1 MSEPKIVSNGANTA
15 TVNLNGSE
23 CKVTFSSRY
32 NVFTVES
39 ENDVLVALESGKS
52 AGDDG
57 TLLCKGGGSLT
68 YDHMKMLDT
77 VYLTG
82 TGQVQVVASNNAAVC
97 HFKKASKGGG
107 YGGSGENG
115 DYENTLKNYSES
127 SQGLYSDSAK
137 SKRTMEIN
145 ANGSS
150 GFLSLTNSRIAL
162 KETSITDVSST
173 VEIDSETGIKLNGKP
188 LTFGRYRDSDKMVLS
203 DNYIQA
209 NSTLNITPI
218 SDNPSA
224 VSKTRVKPSNGGI
237 ELSKVVNTYEKSASA
252 TGEGAIAMGASSSAS
267 GSNSIAAGTHAEAS
281 GNCSIAVGNTSYM
294 GNWYFYTKAS
304 GDNAI
309 AVGQGLKAS
318 SNSQAAFG
326 KFNQNNDY
334 DLFEVGYGSYSF
346 PSGSYS
352 EVRQNALSV
361 DNVGNTTVDK
371 AVISGGQ
378 LILNKGLDI
387 MSSNAD
393 VQASI
398 TSSIY
403 QIVKHIADLRHMA
416 ITSSTYSNSVFMNPD
431 VEEFGFV
438 MKAYVMAYYIT
449 VKRFPINLRAAGS
462 VRLVFSWLDND
473 TSAIT
478 EHKCLIEIGN
488 QLVADPMTC
497 TVVCSS

>member
-1 MSEPKIVSNGANTA
+1 MLEPKIVSNGENTA
-15 TVNLNGSE
+15 TVNLDGSE
-23 CKVTFSSRY
+23 RKVTFSSRY
-32 NVFTVES
+32 NVFAVEA
-39 ENDVLVALESGKS
+39 ENDVVVALESGKT

-57 TLLCKGGGSLT
+57 TLLCKGGESIM
-68 YDHMKMLDT
+68 YPHMQGLNKL
-77 VYLTG
+77 YLTG
-82 TGQVQVVASNNAAVC
+82 SGNVQIFASNIAVNP
-97 HFKKASKGGG
+97 FKKTSKGGDN
-107 YGGSGENG
+107 GGSSG
-115 DYENTLKNYSES
+115 DSNYENVLKNYSES
-127 SQGLYSDSAK
+127 SQGIYSDSAK

-162 KETSITDVSST
+162 KASDITDVSST
-173 VEIDSETGIKLNGKP
+173 VEIDSVDGIKLNGKP

-203 DNYIQA
+203 DNFIQA
-209 NSTLNITPI
+209 NGTLNISPI

-224 VSKTRVKPSNGGI
+224 VSKVRLKPNNGGI
-237 ELSKVVNTYEKSASA
+237 ELSKVVSTYEKNASA
-252 TGEGAIAMGASSSAS
+252 AGEGAIAIGPSSSAS

-294 GNWYFYTKAS
+294 GNWYYYTKAS
-304 GDNAI
+304 GDNTI
-309 AVGQGLKAS
+309 AVGQGLKAC

-387 MSSNAD
+387 RSSNAD
-393 VQASI
+393 VQTSI

-403 QIVKHIADLRHMA
+403 QIVKHIADLRHVT
-416 ITSSTYSNSVFMNPD
+416 ITSSTYLYNVFTNPD
-431 VEEFGFV
+431 VKEFGFV
-438 MKAYVMAYYIT
+438 LEAYTMAYYIT
-449 VKRFPINLRAAGS
+449 AKRFPINLRSPSS
-462 VRLVFSWLDND
+462 VRLVFSWFDNNV
-473 TSAIT
+473 SAIT
-478 EHKCLIEIGN
+478 EHKCLIEIDN

-497 TVVCSS
+497 TVICSS